1 MIAAGEGLVRLRG
14 RMIGRMQSRAV
25 LPALLLAAALV
36 IPAPVVSGAAAAQ
49 CQGSPEISY
58 DIDLDIDIPKAR
70 LHHDRGIAELG
81 RMAFHGPRGKILG
94 MANTGL
100 DFGWRVGFEWRPEGE
115 AFCFWVRRTELTI
128 HHPSP
133 DIYVAREY
141 RRGTCSYRAVLA
153 HEQQHIRASRELI
166 NRYIPRLRWVLT
178 SLRIPTGQRP
188 VLVGS
193 PEEAKSEVR
202 ALMKDLAEP
211 LFHEMAKALRAA
223 QAKIDSP
230 ASYQRLFRRCKKW

>member
-1 MIAAGEGLVRLRG
+1 
-14 RMIGRMQSRAV
+14 MIGRMQSGAV
-25 LPALLLAAALV
+25 LPAVLLAAALV
-36 IPAPVVSGAAAAQ
+36 FPALVFPAPGVSGAATAE
-49 CQGSPEISY
+49 CQGSPEIDY

-81 RMAFHGPRGKILG
+81 RMAFHGPRKRILG
-94 MANTGL
+94 LANTGL

-115 AFCFWVRRTELTI
+115 AFCFWVRRTELTV

-141 RRGTCSYRAVLA
+141 RRGTCPYRAILA
-153 HEQQHIRASRELI
+153 HEQHHIRTSRELI

-202 ALMKDLAEP
+202 ALMKVLAEP
-211 LFHEMAKALRAA
+211 LFREMGKALRAA

-230 ASYQRLFRRCKKW
+230 ASYKRLFKRCKKW

>member
-1 MIAAGEGLVRLRG
+1 
-14 RMIGRMQSRAV
+14 MIGRTQSRAV
-25 LPALLLAAALV
+25 LLAWLALLAAALV
-36 IPAPVVSGAAAAQ
+36 VPALVFPAPAVSGAAAAQ
-49 CQGSPEISY
+49 CPGSPEDDY
-58 DIDLDIDIPKAR
+58 DIALDIDSPKAR
-70 LHHDRGIAELG
+70 LYHDRGIAELG
-81 RMAFHGPRGKILG
+81 RMAVHGPRSNILG
-94 MANTGL
+94 LANTGL
-100 DFGWRVGFEWRPEGE
+100 DFGWRVEFEWRPEGE

-128 HHPSP
+128 RHPSP

-141 RRGTCSYRAVLA
+141 RRGTCPYRAILA
-153 HEQQHIRASRELI
+153 HEQQHIRTSRELI

-211 LFHEMAKALRAA
+211 LFREMAKALRTA

-230 ASYQRLFRRCKKW
+230 ASYKRLFKQCKRW

>member
-1 MIAAGEGLVRLRG
+1 
-14 RMIGRMQSRAV
+14 MIGRTQFRAV
-25 LPALLLAAALV
+25 LLAAALV
-36 IPAPVVSGAAAAQ
+36 VPAPVVSRAAAAQ

-58 DIDLDIDIPKAR
+58 DIDLNIDIPKAR

-81 RMAFHGPRGKILG
+81 RMAFHGPRGRILG
-94 MANTGL
+94 LANTGL

-141 RRGTCSYRAVLA
+141 RRGTCPYRAVLA
-153 HEQQHIRASRELI
+153 HEQQHIRTSRELI

-193 PEEAKSEVR
+193 PEEAKLEVR

-211 LFHEMAKALRAA
+211 LFREMAKALRTA

-230 ASYQRLFRRCKKW
+230 ASYKRLFKQCKRW

>member
-1 MIAAGEGLVRLRG
+1 
-14 RMIGRMQSRAV
+14 MIGRMRSRAAV
-25 LPALLLAAALV
+25 LAAVLAGVLV
-36 IPAPVVSGAAAAQ
+36 VPTPVVSGAAAAQ

-58 DIDLDIDIPKAR
+58 DIDLNIDIPEAR
-70 LHHDRGIAELG
+70 VHHDRGIAELG
-81 RMAFHGPRGKILG
+81 RMAVHGPRGRILG
-94 MANTGL
+94 VANTGL
-100 DFGWRVGFEWRPEGE
+100 DFGWRVEFAWRPEAE

-141 RRGTCSYRAVLA
+141 RRGTCPYRAVVA
-153 HEQQHIRASRELI
+153 HERQHIRTSRELI

-193 PEEAKSEVR
+193 PGAAESEVR

-211 LFHEMAKALRAA
+211 LFHEMAEALGAA

-230 ASYQRLFRRCKKW
+230 ASYKRLFKRCRRW

>member
-1 MIAAGEGLVRLRG
+1 
-14 RMIGRMQSRAV
+14 MIGRMRSRTVLPAV
-25 LPALLLAAALV
+25 LPAAALAV
-36 IPAPVVSGAAAAQ
+36 VLVVPALVFPMPGVSGAAAAQ

-81 RMAFHGPRGKILG
+81 RMAFHGPRGKTLG
-94 MANTGL
+94 LANTGL
-100 DFGWRVGFEWRPEGE
+100 DFGWRVEFAWRPEGA

-128 HHPSP
+128 HQPSP

-141 RRGTCSYRAVLA
+141 RRGSCPYRAVLA
-153 HEQQHIRASRELI
+153 HERQHIRTSRDLI

-188 VLVGS
+188 VRVGS

-230 ASYQRLFRRCKKW
+230 ASYKRLFKRCKRW

>member
-1 MIAAGEGLVRLRG
+1 MR
-14 RMIGRMQSRAV
+14 SRAV
-25 LPALLLAAALV
+25 LLPVALAAALAAALV
-36 IPAPVVSGAAAAQ
+36 VPTPVVSGAAAAQ

-81 RMAFHGPRGKILG
+81 RMAFHGPRGRILG
-94 MANTGL
+94 VANTGL
-100 DFGWRVGFEWRPEGE
+100 DFGWRVEFAWRPEGE

-128 HHPSP
+128 HHPAP

-141 RRGTCSYRAVLA
+141 RRGTCPYRAVLA
-153 HEQQHIRASRELI
+153 HERQHIRTSRELI

-193 PEEAKSEVR
+193 PEQAKSEVR

-211 LFHEMAKALRAA
+211 LFREMAKALRAA

-230 ASYQRLFRRCKKW
+230 ASYKRLFKQCKKW

>member
-1 MIAAGEGLVRLRG
+1 
-14 RMIGRMQSRAV
+14 MIGVRPSRGAFLV
-25 LPALLLAAALV
+25 ALAAALIV
-36 IPAPVVSGAAAAQ
+36 PALVVPALVVPAPVVSGAAAAQ

-58 DIDLDIDIPKAR
+58 DIALDIDSPKAR

-81 RMAFHGPRGKILG
+81 RMAFHGPGGKILG
-94 MANTGL
+94 LANAGL
-100 DFGWRVGFEWRPEGE
+100 DFGWRVEFEWRPEGE

-128 HHPSP
+128 QHPTP

-141 RRGTCSYRAVLA
+141 RRGTCPYRAVLA
-153 HEQQHIRASRELI
+153 HEQQHIRTSRELI

-211 LFHEMAKALRAA
+211 LFREMAKALRAA

-230 ASYQRLFRRCKKW
+230 ASYKRLFKQCKRW

>member
-1 MIAAGEGLVRLRG
+1 MSRG
-14 RMIGRMQSRAV
+14 RMIGRMRSRAV
-25 LPALLLAAALV
+25 LLAAALV
-36 IPAPVVSGAAAAQ
+36 IPTPVVSGAAAVQ
-49 CQGSPEISY
+49 CRGWPEISY

-81 RMAFHGPRGKILG
+81 RMAFHGPRGRILG
-94 MANTGL
+94 VANTGL
-100 DFGWRVGFEWRPEGE
+100 DFGWRVEFAWRPEGE

-128 HHPSP
+128 HHPSS

-141 RRGTCSYRAVLA
+141 RRGTCPYRAVLA
-153 HEQQHIRASRELI
+153 HERQHIRTSRELI

-193 PEEAKSEVR
+193 PEQAKSEVR

-211 LFHEMAKALRAA
+211 LFREMAKALRAA

-230 ASYQRLFRRCKKW
+230 ASYKRLFKQCKKW

>member
-1 MIAAGEGLVRLRG
+1 
-14 RMIGRMQSRAV
+14 MIGRMQVWAV
-25 LPALLLAAALV
+25 LLAVALV
-36 IPAPVVSGAAAAQ
+36 VPAPVVSGAAAAQ

-58 DIDLDIDIPKAR
+58 DIDLDIDVPKAR

-81 RMAFHGPRGKILG
+81 RMAFHGPRGRILG
-94 MANTGL
+94 MASTGL

-115 AFCFWVRRTELTI
+115 AFCFWVRRTELTV

-141 RRGTCSYRAVLA
+141 RRGTCPYRAVLA
-153 HEQQHIRASRELI
+153 HEQQHIRTSRELI

-211 LFHEMAKALRAA
+211 LFREMAKALRAA

-230 ASYQRLFRRCKKW
+230 ASYQRLFKQCKKW

>member
-1 MIAAGEGLVRLRG
+1 
-14 RMIGRMQSRAV
+14 MIGRMRSRAV
-25 LPALLLAAALV
+25 LLAAALPV
-36 IPAPVVSGAAAAQ
+36 ALAAALVGPTPVVSGAAAVQ

-58 DIDLDIDIPKAR
+58 NIDLDIDIPKAR

-81 RMAFHGPRGKILG
+81 RMAFHGPRGRILG
-94 MANTGL
+94 VANTGL
-100 DFGWRVGFEWRPEGE
+100 DFGWRVEFAWRPEEE

-128 HHPSP
+128 HHPAP

-141 RRGTCSYRAVLA
+141 RRGTCPYRAVVA
-153 HEQQHIRASRELI
+153 HERQHIRTSRALI
-166 NRYIPRLRWVLT
+166 NRYIPRLHWVLT

-211 LFHEMAKALRAA
+211 LFREMAKALRAA

-230 ASYQRLFRRCKKW
+230 ASYQRLFKQCKKW

>member
-1 MIAAGEGLVRLRG
+1 
-14 RMIGRMQSRAV
+14 MIGRMRSRTV
-25 LPALLLAAALV
+25 LPAAVLAAVLV
-36 IPAPVVSGAAAAQ
+36 IPTPVVSGAAAVQ

-81 RMAFHGPRGKILG
+81 RMAFHGPRGRILG
-94 MANTGL
+94 VANTGL
-100 DFGWRVGFEWRPEGE
+100 DFGWRVEFAWRPEEE

-128 HHPSP
+128 HHPAP

-141 RRGTCSYRAVLA
+141 RRGTCPYRAVVA
-153 HEQQHIRASRELI
+153 HERQHIRTSRALI
-166 NRYIPRLRWVLT
+166 NRYIPRLHWVLT

-211 LFHEMAKALRAA
+211 LFREMAKALRAA

-230 ASYQRLFRRCKKW
+230 ASYQRLFKQCKKW